1 LGKKHEPGTAVI
13 VVSRDRATMVRSL
26 IQWTKTLSFPARISP
41 QKHQQHQVM
50 APQRESS
57 VISSPTVSE
66 NVSNGIQII
75 FLGIPVDRRQP
86 KTLLHLVK
94 AVTNGIQRQLTVFP
108 F

>member
-1 LGKKHEPGTAVI
+1 VI
-13 VVSRDRATMVRSL
+13 VVSPDRARMVRSL

-50 APQRESS
+50 APQKESS

-66 NVSNGIQII
+66 NVSNDIQII
-75 FLGIPVDRRQP
+75 FLGIPVGGRQP
-86 KTLLHLVK
+86 KTFFHLVK
-94 AVTNGIQRQLTVFP
+94 TVTNGIKRQLAIFP